1 MNQTLFNQ
9 SNENFQN
16 LSNQNYYNFYG
27 MNQTEISQIYH
38 SNSESSENYNNNKI
52 KEENYFLENFP
63 DEEKNTFLKKKSNY
77 TLLNDE
83 DNLNRNFN
91 YKSCFKKEKKTYQK
105 VKNKQS
111 LNSNKNN
118 YDDNKENINDSLN
131 FIEILKMS
139 IQEKKN
145 NDKIERELKKANKIH
160 LIKIQ
165 QRNKFLFGNIK
176 KY

>member
-63 DEEKNTFLKKKSNY
+63 DEEKNTFLKKRSNY

-139 IQEKKN
+139 IQEK
-145 NDKIERELKKANKIH
+145 I
-160 LIKIQ
+160 LIKKI
-165 QRNKFLFGNIK
+165 KHIEINI
-176 KY
+176 